1 MRHRLSRMLVA
12 LGLTCASALTLALA
26 ADPGP
31 VGQPAPGFALKSA
44 DNATIDFAQ
53 ARGRAVVLVFYRGV
67 W

>member
-1 MRHRLSRMLVA
+1 MRPRLSRKFVA
-12 LGLTCASALTLALA
+12 LGLACSAALTLALA
-26 ADPGP
+26 VDSGP

-44 DNATIDFAQ
+44 DNATIDLAQ